1 MVTCSPCRPTT
12 LCARSAVPGFSRTQ
26 PEKKSSSSMKDLAG
40 MDHGNHIHGGR
51 AAPHTPCGG
60 KAIKSIASTATAMPC
75 SKKTGKR
82 AGLCSGHA
90 LARCRSRPLC
100 HSCFGQNGLLTKQ
113 TEKGPRKNIYIY
125 ISHVPIYT
133 YAVIRYA
140 PQDLLH
146 VRQQHTRVT
155 FGPVGRLQYSI
166 GSVFQQLEL
175 W

>member
-113 TEKGPRKNIYIY
+113 TEKGPRKNIYIHIACAY
-125 ISHVPIYT
+125 IHICGNQICPPRPTTCPSTT
-133 YAVIRYA
+133 YEGNLWPSR
-140 PQDLLH
+140 
-146 VRQQHTRVT
+146 
-155 FGPVGRLQYSI
+155 SI
-166 GSVFQQLEL
+166 AI
-175 W
+175 